1 MGQSI
6 KLVLLAGMIGCVF
19 CDAAVA
25 QVKARSDSRTPR
37 DRVERVLH
45 AVAAAGRF
53 EGDASPDVH
62 DLIAVVEDGENPEVR
77 SGHPRAGGDEIEGK
91 PAVVAISKKLSD
103 PDHAT
108 RSAAVD
114 ALVAIGDGSVAVLRK
129 LLSSSTART
138 RAAATQALA
147 RLKRLDLADAAKFS
161 MDSDPR
167 VRAAAA
173 DGLRDHRNEAVPRLA
188 DMLFDPE
195 LAVAVEAAR
204 ALKSNRADPP
214 IAIWK
219 LTEAVPREHL
229 SSAAGDALAAYGVAA
244 QRAVPAVVKAKQED
258 ALKHIGPPSE
268 LDIPQV
274 CESLARGDDQSRTLA
289 AKCLAW
295 LGPSGKSAAPALEA
309 AAEQSMKE
317 YGERKA
323 HPNPRSRG
331 RFGEFDNPVLW
342 LMTANECAAAVWQVT
357 RDMPRFLK
365 FIERLANSANAAV
378 TCSRSTSIRDISPD
392 HCPLI
397 EAMLRH
403 SNPSV
408 QFTALDVIS
417 SAGPSAAP
425 LKRALVD
432 LVQSPDP
439 EIAEEAIGTLAA
451 IGPSA
456 GPEAEPVLL
465 SRCREGKIP
474 LRQFADAVGRLEI
487 RSEATRAILERGLH
501 DQDQWTT
508 GSCASALCLTSTD
521 PHRTARMIIAE
532 VRNPEWGTRTAIS
545 ALNDLKRA
553 DDVVIPFLVAQF
565 HHNDHWTRSDAVNS
579 VGTFGAKATEAISP
593 LKKLLAD
600 PSPWIRLKAAK
611 AIFQITND
619 DADLEK
625 QFEAVF
631 ANDSPG
637 DRSDALWTLAEL
649 DRSGGKL
656 VRYAIAELR
665 RPPPAFAKEAI
676 KALRAVGTAEAVAI
690 LRETAESPD
699 WELRSLATEALEHIQ
714 NPDGKGAP

>member
-6 KLVLLAGMIGCVF
+6 KPVLLAGMIGCVF
-19 CDAAVA
+19 SDTAVA
-25 QVKARSDSRTPR
+25 QVKASSDSRTPR

-45 AVAAAGRF
+45 AVAAGGRF

-62 DLIAVVEDGENPEVR
+62 DLIAVVEDGENPESVLAI
-77 SGHPRAGGDEIEGK
+77 RALAAMK
-91 PAVVAISKKLSD
+91 SKASPAGVAISKKLSD
-103 PDHAT
+103 PEHAT

-114 ALVAIGDGSVAVLRK
+114 ALAAIGDGSVAVLRK

-138 RAAATQALA
+138 RAAATQALV
-147 RLKRLDLADAAKFS
+147 RLKRLDLTDTTKLS
-161 MDSDPR
+161 RDSDPR

-173 DGLRDHRNEAVPRLA
+173 DGLRGHQKEAVPRLA

-195 LAVAVEAAR
+195 VAVAVEAAR
-204 ALKSNRADPP
+204 ALKSNRADPS

-219 LTEAVPREHL
+219 LTEAVAREHL
-229 SSAAGDALAAYGVAA
+229 ISAAGDALAAYGVAA
-244 QRAVPAVVKAKQED
+244 QRAVPALVKAKQED

-268 LDIPQV
+268 FDIPQV
-274 CESLARGDDQSRTLA
+274 CVSLARGDDQSRTLA

-317 YGERKA
+317 YRERKA
-323 HPNPRSRG
+323 NPKPRSRG
-331 RFGEFDNPVLW
+331 RFGEVDNSVDW
-342 LMTANECAAAVWQVT
+342 LMTGDECAAAVWQVT
-357 RDMPRFLK
+357 RDMPRFLN
-365 FIERLANSANAAV
+365 FIGRLAMSGNAAV
-378 TCSRSTSIRDISPD
+378 TCSRSTDIREISPD
-392 HCPLI
+392 HCPLV

-408 QFTALDVIS
+408 QFTGLDLIS

-451 IGPSA
+451 IGSSA
-456 GPEAEPVLL
+456 RPEAEPILL

-487 RSEATRAILERGLH
+487 RSEATREILERGLH
-501 DQDQWTT
+501 GQDLWTT

-532 VRNPEWGTRTAIS
+532 VRNSEWGTRTAIS

-565 HHNDHWTRSDAVNS
+565 HHSDHWTRRDAVNS
-579 VGTFGAKATEAISP
+579 IGTFGAKATEAISP
-593 LKKLLAD
+593 LKKLVAD
-600 PSPWIRLKAAK
+600 PSPLIRLKAAK

-619 DADLEK
+619 DADLEE
-625 QFEAVF
+625 QFETVF
-631 ANDSPG
+631 ANGGPA
-637 DRSDALWTLAEL
+637 DRSDALETLAEL
-649 DRSGGKL
+649 NRLGGKF
-656 VRYAIAELR
+656 VRYAIAEVR
-665 RPPPAFAKEAI
+665 RAPPDFAEEAI
-676 KALRAVGTAEAVAI
+676 NALRTVGTAEAIAA

-699 WELRSLATEALEHIQ
+699 WELRSLATEALRRNQ
-714 NPDGKGAP
+714 NSDGKGGP